1 MNQEIIQA
9 IAQFMSRS
17 RLEASEI
24 EAFQACQQALKE
36 AFDAA
41 APVDTTHSVAP
52 DDE

>member
-9 IAQFMSRS
+9 IAQFMSRA

-41 APVDTTHSVAP
+41 APSAPEVEAP